1 MQQAT
6 VLEPTTTLIEDLPEC
21 LCGGCG
27 LKIPVDA
34 GFCPDC
40 GLSLDIAS
48 SAPSLPP
55 SEDKSERR
63 KLTVDTSQETQLR
76 ISSKVLYVMGIA
88 LILIAGYSGFQVWST
103 KQRATA
109 QARLMLEQHAI
120 ELNKLKKETD
130 EARRVAEQ
138 EKLVAEQNAK
148 RELELLQTEAQQ
160 VKDEKEK
167 AEKARLEA
175 ERVAS
180 DQNAKLDDLEL
191 NNTLKSLDQTAQL
204 DSYSKQ
210 ISSLPKVKS
219 YPRLARMRGWQGVV
233 TIRLDFDVQ
242 GRAVAAS
249 IEQTSGYSLLDS
261 DALEKVKSVASYP
274 IPPTSLIGK
283 TFSISIPIK
292 YSLD

>member
-1 MQQAT
+1 MNKFCASCGNNLPSSAKFCRFCGVSQQ
-6 VLEPTTTLIEDLPEC
+6 PT
-21 LCGGCG
+21 
-27 LKIPVDA
+27 VDA
-34 GFCPDC
+34 P
-40 GLSLDIAS
+40 L
-48 SAPSLPP
+48 LPL
-55 SEDKSERR
+55 SEDKSETRQ
-63 KLTVDTSQETQLR
+63 LTGDTSQETQLR
-76 ISSKVLYVMGIA
+76 ISPKVLYVMGIA

-103 KQRATA
+103 KQRTDT

-148 RELELLQTEAQQ
+148 RELELLQIEAQQ

-167 AEKARLEA
+167 AENARLEA
-175 ERVAS
+175 ERVAT
-180 DQNAKLDDLEL
+180 DQKAKLDELEL

-219 YPRLARMRGWQGVV
+219 YPRLAQMRGWQGVV
-233 TIRLDFDVQ
+233 TIRLDFDAQ

-249 IEQTSGYSLLDS
+249 IQQTSGYSLLDS
-261 DALEKVKSVASYP
+261 DALEKVKGVASYP
-274 IPPTSLIGK
+274 TPPTSLIGK
-283 TFSISIPIK
+283 PFSISIPIK